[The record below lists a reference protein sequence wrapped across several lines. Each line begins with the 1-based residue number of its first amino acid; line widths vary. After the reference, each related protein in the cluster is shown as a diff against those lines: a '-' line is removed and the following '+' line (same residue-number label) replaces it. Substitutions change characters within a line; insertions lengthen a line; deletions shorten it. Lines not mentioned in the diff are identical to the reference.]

1 MIKTLDASVN
11 NADVTLKKNEQ
22 HFNSNYLEFK
32 TNKIKCKMARLHKI
46 NFEWI
51 FLKLFSWMKMHAKAE
66 HLKNMMKMKL
76 K

>member
-1 MIKTLDASVN
+1 MLGIPKLNHEINALLIKTLDASVN

-46 NFEWI
+46 NFE
-51 FLKLFSWMKMHAKAE
+51 
-66 HLKNMMKMKL
+66 
-76 K
+76 